1 MVDEFEEFIR
11 GRALAEEIIKRYK
24 TGERNFTGIELKHTV
39 ISDTCFMDVDFSRVN
54 LQECLLKVAYLVNAS
69 FTYANLEW
77 TSFSA
82 SLINCNLSNA
92 NLRGSSL
99 KSTRLI
105 GVDLTSADLS
115 GADLRETKFIGCNL
129 RNANLTGIRTTEGTI
144 FCDTIMPD
152 GRIETNSPKVVN
164 AQELLKRYADG
175 ERDFRDIILHR
186 VDLSG
191 VNLRSINLCGAY
203 FSHVNLQGAI
213 LEGDDLSAHFI
224 CCDMRDSQLICPDID
239 YRGEAPKLICSD
251 LRRANLRWFQWCG
264 SEFIGN
270 NFQGAEGISD
280 GSGEGFA
287 FIHNT
292 TWIGGEFVAGPTL
305 GLQALNFRDIDLS
318 SF

>member
-11 GRALAEEIIKRYK
+11 GRALAEGIIKRYE
-24 TGERNFTGIELKHTV
+24 TGERNFTAIELKHTV
-39 ISDTCFMDVDFSRVN
+39 ICDTCFMDVDFSRVN
-54 LQECLLKVAYLVNAS
+54 LQECLLKVDYLVNAS

-115 GADLRETKFIGCNL
+115 GADLRETQLIGCNL

-191 VNLRSINLCGAY
+191 ANLRAVNLCGAY

-213 LEGDDLSAHFI
+213 LEGEDVSAEFV
-224 CCDMRDSQLICPDID
+224 CCDMRDIQLISTIPDNGHHP
-239 YRGEAPKLICSD
+239 RFCCSD
-251 LRRANLRWFQWCG
+251 LRRAQLGWFDWCG
-264 SEFIGN
+264 SKFIGN
-270 NFQGAEGISD
+270 NFQGAKGIGDYGID
-280 GSGEGFA
+280 GPA

-292 TWIGGEFVAGPTL
+292 IWDGGSFVAGPTW
-305 GLQALNFRDIDLS
+305 GLRPLNFRDIDPS